1 MPPPGQEERHIAVF
15 IDLENVA
22 IGVREAKLHPLQ
34 VDKIL
39 DRIVE
44 RGKISVKKAYAD
56 WEGYSSYKR
65 AFHECGIELIDIPR
79 KKMGGKNSADIKMV
93 VDALELSYSKS
104 HIDTFALISGDS
116 DFSPLVSKLRE
127 NNKHIIGMGVK
138 NSSSDL
144 LIENCDEFIFYEDLV
159 RERKRRTRKKK
170 SAIEGL
176 SKDKAHAFQL
186 LVDSIAALLRQD
198 KEVIWG
204 SMVKQTMK
212 RKQPTFSEEY
222 HGYSTFSE
230 LLEDA
235 AKHKLIEV
243 HRDQR
248 SGTYVI
254 DELLEE
260 EVEVVTEG
268 RSER

>member
-1 MPPPGQEERHIAVF
+1 MAVNGNDERHIAMF

-22 IGVREAKLHPLQ
+22 IGVRESKLHPLQ
-34 VDKIL
+34 IEKII

-65 AFHECGIELIDIPR
+65 SFHECGIELIDIPR
-79 KKMGGKNSADIKMV
+79 KKVGGKNSADIKMV
-93 VDALELSYSKS
+93 VDAMEMSYTKT
-104 HIDTFALISGDS
+104 HVDTFALISGDS

-127 NNKHIIGMGVK
+127 NNKLIIGMGVK

-144 LIENCDEFIFYEDLV
+144 LIDNCDEFIFYDDLV
-159 RERKRRTRKKK
+159 RKRKPRTRKK
-170 SAIEGL
+170 SVGLEGF
-176 SKDKAHAFQL
+176 SKEKLHAFQL
-186 LVDSIAALLRQD
+186 LVDSIAALQRQD
-198 KEVIWG
+198 KEIILG

-222 HGYSTFSE
+222 HGYSTFSK

-235 AKHKLIEV
+235 AKHKLINV

-254 DELLEE
+254 DDLLEE
-260 EVEVVTEG
+260 EVEV
-268 RSER
+268 SS

>member
-1 MPPPGQEERHIAVF
+1 MAQAGSEERHIAVF

-22 IGVREAKLHPLQ
+22 IGVREVKLHPLQ

-56 WEGYSSYKR
+56 WEGYTSYKR

-93 VDALELSYSKS
+93 VDAMELSYSKT

-127 NNKHIIGMGVK
+127 NNKYIIGIGVK

-144 LIENCDEFIFYEDLV
+144 LIENCDEFVFYDDLV
-159 RERKRRTRKKK
+159 RQKKRRTRKKK
-170 SAIEGL
+170 VGLEGYPKEKL
-176 SKDKAHAFQL
+176 SAFQL
-186 LVDSIAALLRQD
+186 LIDSIAALLRQD
-198 KEVIWG
+198 KEIIWG

-222 HGYSTFSE
+222 HGYSTFSA

-235 AKHKLIEV
+235 AKHKLINV

-254 DELLEE
+254 DDLLEE
-260 EVEVVTEG
+260 GVEVPQ
-268 RSER
+268 

>member
-1 MPPPGQEERHIAVF
+1 MALNNANEERHIAMF
-15 IDLENVA
+15 IDLENIA
-22 IGVREAKLHPLQ
+22 IGVRESKLHPLQ
-34 VDKIL
+34 IDKVL

-56 WEGYSSYKR
+56 WEGFSSYKR
-65 AFHECGIELIDIPR
+65 SFHECGIELIDIPR
-79 KKMGGKNSADIKMV
+79 KKVGGKNSADIKMV
-93 VDALELSYSKS
+93 VDAMELSYTKD
-104 HIDTFALISGDS
+104 HVDTFALISGDS

-144 LIENCDEFIFYEDLV
+144 LIDNCDEFVFYDDLV
-159 RERKRRTRKKK
+159 RQRKRRPRKKTTGM
-170 SAIEGL
+170 EGL
-176 SKDKAHAFQL
+176 SKEKLRAFQL
-186 LVDSIAALLRQD
+186 LVNSIAALLRQD
-198 KEVIWG
+198 KEIIWG

-222 HGYSTFSE
+222 HGYSTFSK

-235 AKHKLIEV
+235 AKHKLINV

-254 DELLEE
+254 DDLLEE
-260 EVEVVTEG
+260 DIEV
-268 RSER
+268 